1 MVDKYIKRDQIE
13 IEEETLCVN
22 NNTTV
27 VDNSSIMSEL
37 FLG

>member
-1 MVDKYIKRDQIE
+1 MIDKYIKRDQIE

-22 NNTTV
+22 NTTV